1 MNEFPVAITLLVLSV
16 GIAIIALFGSI
27 GEKIYREKGA
37 LLGIFLGPVGVIIA
51 GILRIIELLEQIIQD
66 N

>member
-1 MNEFPVAITLLVLSV
+1 MGYIVLFGITI
-16 GIAIIALFGSI
+16 GIAIMALFGSI
-27 GEKIYREKGA
+27 GEAIYREKGA

-51 GILRIIELLEQIIQD
+51 GILRIIELLERIIQD